1 MKSPYKSIPWI
12 PLLAMWAYMLLC
24 PACSKAPAPT
34 PTPKFEVGQLVQSVL
49 DGRPGQVLD
58 NHENGVI
65 RVGLYRVRFGT
76 MNVTENGLFGGN
88 VDFMPYAIVA
98 MREYE
103 LEPLEEAE

>member
-1 MKSPYKSIPWI
+1 
-12 PLLAMWAYMLLC
+12 
-24 PACSKAPAPT
+24 
-34 PTPKFEVGQLVQSVL
+34 
-49 DGRPGQVLD
+49 
-58 NHENGVI
+58 
-65 RVGLYRVRFGT
+65 